1 MSAMT
6 AAIESRGGEGAE
18 FDDELSDE
26 SLDRPT
32 AGCAL
37 ICVGLCGSE

>member
-1 MSAMT
+1 MT
-6 AAIESRGGEGAE
+6 AESERRRGEGAE

-37 ICVGLCGSE
+37 ICMGLCGSE

>member
-6 AAIESRGGEGAE
+6 AESESRRGEGAE

-26 SLDRPT
+26 SLDRPP

-37 ICVGLCGSE
+37 ICMGLCGSE